1 MNTKLTLQMDD
12 NLVQRAKSQAKKRG
26 KSVSQM
32 FSDYISNLGTQEQ
45 KDNLPPVTRSL
56 LGILESKDVSKEDYR
71 QHLRE
76 KHL

>member
-1 MNTKLTLQMDD
+1 MNTRLTLQMDD
-12 NLVQRAKSQAKKRG
+12 NIVRRAKSQAKERG

-32 FSDYISNLGTQEQ
+32 FSEYISNLGAPEQ
-45 KDNLPPVTRSL
+45 NDKLPPVTKSL
-56 LGILESKDVSKEDYR
+56 MGIAEGKDISEEDYR

>member
-12 NLVQRAKSQAKKRG
+12 SLVQRAKSQAKERG

-32 FSDYISNLGTQEQ
+32 FSEYISSLGAPEQ
-45 KDNLPPVTRSL
+45 QDNLPPVTKSL
-56 LGILESKDVSKEDYR
+56 MGIAEGKEISEEDYR

>member
-1 MNTKLTLQMDD
+1 MNTRLTLQMDD
-12 NLVQRAKSQAKKRG
+12 NIVQRAKSQAKERG

-32 FSDYISNLGTQEQ
+32 FSEYISNLGAPEQ
-45 KDNLPPVTRSL
+45 NDKLPPVTKSL
-56 LGILESKDVSKEDYR
+56 MGIAEGKDISEEDYR